1 MHGLLWYCRRE
12 MSGDGEQAASDKR
25 PADRRRAPRRER
37 DEREGDRRHGRCG
50 GRGRGGDPEPGVEAG
65 DEAEHPRARHRRDRG
80 ADHGRFARRRR
91 SLPAERELAA
101 SLKVSRA
108 SVREAPR
115 VLESLGVIR
124 SSGGSGRGAGTFI
137 ASLPREALTRF
148 LRLHV
153 ALTNFS
159 VDEVIETRIQ
169 LERSSAALAS
179 AQASDDDLARLHAT
193 LAIMDTPGI
202 SLEVF
207 NDADT
212 DFHVAIAQATGNQLF
227 SDLTGAIRD
236 SLRRPILAPSAPSTT
251 RPSSWPP
258 CRPSTT
264 RSAMRSPPGTPAA
277 PRA

>member
-1 MHGLLWYCRRE
+1 
-12 MSGDGEQAASDKR
+12 MSEKAAGGTAGAAAEAAAATHEAAATQSPEWRPVTRPSTHELVIDAIEEQIMAGSLAV
-25 PADRRRAPRRER
+25 
-37 DEREGDRRHGRCG
+37 
-50 GRGRGGDPEPGVEAG
+50 GDP
-65 DEAEHPRARHRRDRG
+65 
-80 ADHGRFARRRR
+80 
-91 SLPAERELAA
+91 LPAERELAA

-108 SVREAPR
+108 SVREALR

-227 SDLTGAIRD
+227 SDLTGAIRS
-236 SLRRPILAPSAPSTT
+236 SLRRPILAAF
-251 RPSSWPP
+251 R
-258 CRPSTT
+258 
-264 RSAMRSPPGTPAA
+264 AVDDPAELMA
-277 PRA
+277 TLQAQHHAIRDAIAAGDAGRAAQLTEEHILTAAQALPALTDG